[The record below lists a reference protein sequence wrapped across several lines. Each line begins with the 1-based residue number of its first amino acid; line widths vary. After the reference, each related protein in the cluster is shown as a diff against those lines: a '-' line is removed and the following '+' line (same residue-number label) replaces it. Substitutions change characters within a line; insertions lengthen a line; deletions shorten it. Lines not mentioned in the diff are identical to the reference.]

1 MDHAALRYPVRLRT
15 MMRITLPLHRIV
27 PGLFPLLVA
36 TGACATTIGELQ
48 GSGHLSPYAGRSVED
63 VRGIVTAVSRNG
75 FWLQDETPDADERTA
90 DAVFVYLAKGAKPA
104 VGDRLG
110 VSGRVGEYRPGRN
123 PDNLT
128 VTQIDDARWQRLAAG
143 VPLPAPARIGE
154 GGRLPPTTAIA
165 PTVGNVEAARR
176 ALEPARYAMDF
187 FESLEGMRVEIDDA
201 IAVSP
206 RGKRGELV
214 VIAATQGQSG
224 LRSARGALTI
234 APGAFNPHRILI
246 DDSLAAT
253 PAGVKV
259 GDHLRG
265 LRGVVDYAYGSY
277 RLKLTETPQLVA
289 QSLPVETTPPLAPGQ
304 LSVAAY
310 NVENLGGDAAQARFD
325 ALARQIVG
333 PLRAPHLLAL
343 EEVQDSSGTRDNGVT
358 DATRTLTRLADAI
371 RAAGGPAYRWI
382 DVAPENNADGGAPGA
397 NIRQVVLYDPAR
409 VQLDGSA
416 GGARE
421 AVAIGVGG
429 KLQPAAGRIAPDD
442 SAFESSRKPL
452 VAQFSVAGRRL
463 VVVAAHFVSKR
474 MDQPLFGPQQ
484 PPFAGSEV
492 QRAAQAAVVADFVR
506 TLRGHRADAAI
517 IVLGDFNDFAFG
529 PAAQALESAGLA
541 NLTLGLPPQ
550 ERYSFIYQG
559 NAQAL
564 DHVFVSPALAGP
576 ALRGYQ
582 IVHLNAE
589 YPDGQS
595 DHDPV
600 RAVFAIDAVPR

>member
-1 MDHAALRYPVRLRT
+1 
-15 MMRITLPLHRIV
+15 MMRTKLPLHRIV
-27 PGLFPLLVA
+27 PGLLALLAA
-36 TGACATTIGELQ
+36 TGASAMTIGEVQ
-48 GSGHLSPYAGRSVED
+48 GTGHLSPYAGRSVED
-63 VRGIVTAVSRNG
+63 LRGVVTAVSRNG
-75 FWLQDETPDADERTA
+75 FWLQDETPDADERSA
-90 DAVFVYLAKGAKPA
+90 DAVFVYLAKGEKPA
-104 VGDRLG
+104 VGDRLA

-128 VTQIDDARWQRLAAG
+128 ITQLDDARWQRLAAG
-143 VPLPAPARIGE
+143 VPLPAPVRIGD
-154 GGRLPPTTAIA
+154 GGRLPPTAAIA
-165 PTVGNVEAARR
+165 PTLGNVEAARR
-176 ALEPARYAMDF
+176 ALEPRRYAMDF

-201 IAVSP
+201 VAVSA

-214 VIAATQGQSG
+214 VIAAAQAETG

-265 LRGVVDYAYGSY
+265 VRGVVDYAYGSY
-277 RLKLTETPQLVA
+277 RLKLTETPQLVSK
-289 QSLPVETTPPLAPGQ
+289 SLPADAAPALAPGQ
-304 LSVAAY
+304 LAVAAY
-310 NVENLGGDAAQARFD
+310 NVENLGGDAPQARFD

-343 EEVQDSSGTRDNGVT
+343 EEVQDSSGARDNGVT
-358 DATRTLTRLADAI
+358 DATRTLTRLTDAV

-382 DVAPENNADGGAPGA
+382 DIAPENNADGGAPGA
-397 NIRQVVLYDPAR
+397 NIRQVILYDPAR
-409 VQLDGSA
+409 VQLDGSV
-416 GGARE
+416 GGAKD

-429 KLQPAAGRIAPDD
+429 KLQPAAGRIAPSDP
-442 SAFESSRKPL
+442 AFESSRKPL
-452 VAQFSVAGRRL
+452 VAQFTVAGKRL
-463 VVVAAHFVSKR
+463 VVVATHFVSKR

-492 QRAAQAAVVADFVR
+492 QRVAQAAVVADFVR

-517 IVLGDFNDFAFG
+517 VVLGDFNDFAFG
-529 PAAQALESAGLA
+529 PAAQALEAAGLA

-564 DHVFVSPALAGP
+564 DHVFVSPPLAGQ

-589 YPDGQS
+589 YPDAQS

-600 RAVFAIDAVPR
+600 RAVFDIDAIPR